1 MTRTC
6 LALLAAAALL
16 AGCAT
21 NPVTGEKDF
30 MLVSESQE
38 LSIGKQN
45 YSPLRQSQGGDY
57 VADPQLQAYVNEVGQ
72 KLAAVSDRK
81 LPYEFHVINNSV
93 PNAWALPGGKIAINR
108 GLLVELDSEAELA
121 AVLGHEVTHAA
132 AKHSAQQMSRGMVL
146 QGAVLATVVAT
157 HDSDYAQ
164 LAQLGAGLGA
174 QLITQKYG
182 RDAEREADYYGMKY
196 MSLSGYDTQGA
207 VDLQKTFVK
216 LSEDR
221 RQDFLSGL
229 FASHPPSQ
237 ERVQNNI
244 RTLSQYPPGGNDG
257 RKTYKTKIARLEK
270 TRPAYKAYDEGRKAL
285 ADDDLKTAKALA
297 QKAIRIE
304 PREAHFHALLGDV
317 EREKGNPRTALK
329 HYDKAIRLHDDF
341 FYYYLRKGLV
351 NESLG
356 RRAQAKQDLDA
367 SIRLLPTANAY
378 NALGNIARKERRF
391 DEAKAYY
398 EKAAQD
404 KTAVGKEAF
413 GSLVELDLPD
423 NPGRYLK
430 VQAGI
435 DDRGRTLARVVNNT
449 PRPVTDIVVAA
460 EFRDKSGRTYSRKVR
475 LRGTLPPGKS
485 ATVDLGLDNLDK
497 KVQRTLRTGVIQAG
511 LAD

>member
-1 MTRTC
+1 MRTC
-6 LALLAAAALL
+6 LALLVSATLL

-30 MLVSESQE
+30 MLVSEAQE
-38 LSIGKQN
+38 ISIGKQN

-57 VADPQLQAYVNEVGQ
+57 VADPQLEAYVNKVGQ
-72 KLAAVSDRK
+72 RVAAVSDRK

-132 AKHSAQQMSRGMVL
+132 ARHSAQQMSRGMVL

-164 LAQLGAGLGA
+164 LAQLGAGVGA
-174 QLITQKYG
+174 QLITRKYG

-216 LSEDR
+216 LSEGG

-244 RTLSQYPPGGNDG
+244 ASLSQYPPGGNAG
-257 RKTYKTKIARLEK
+257 RETYKTMIARLEE
-270 TRPAYKAYDEGRKAL
+270 TRPAYKAYDKGRKAL
-285 ADDDLKTAKALA
+285 ADDDLKTAKALV

-317 EREKGNPRTALK
+317 ERKKGNPRKALK
-329 HYDKAIRLHDDF
+329 HYEKATRLHDDF
-341 FYYYLRKGLV
+341 FYYYLKKGLV
-351 NESLG
+351 YESLG
-356 RRAQAKQDLDA
+356 KRTQAKRELDA
-367 SIRLLPTANAY
+367 SISLLPTANAY
-378 NALGNIARKERRF
+378 NALGNIARKERHF

-398 EKAAQD
+398 EKAAKD
-404 KTAVGKEAF
+404 KTGIGKEAF

-430 VQAGI
+430 VKPAI
-435 DDRGRTLARVVNNT
+435 DDRGRTLARVVNST
-449 PRPVTDIVVAA
+449 PRPVTNIVVAA
-460 EFRDKSGRTYSRKVR
+460 EFQDKSGRVYSHKVR
-475 LRGTLPPGKS
+475 LDGTLPPGKS

-497 KVQRTLRTGVIQAG
+497 KARRTLRTGIIQAG